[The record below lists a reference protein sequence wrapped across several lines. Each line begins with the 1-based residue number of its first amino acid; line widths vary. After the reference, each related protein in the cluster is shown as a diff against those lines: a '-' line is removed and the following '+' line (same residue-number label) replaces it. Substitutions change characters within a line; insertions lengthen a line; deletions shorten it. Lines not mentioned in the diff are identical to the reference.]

1 MEIHIYI
8 FNDISLSFKQ
18 SSETDNVNSF
28 FNEDCYLCY
37 TFIHAFGQMFYNVSR
52 FCLSVDYFSKMTSLK
67 DEVPRSEL
75 VCMLA
80 VPAAYTIHDLVKFT
94 APVG

>member
-1 MEIHIYI
+1 MLHIYTCI
-8 FNDISLSFKQ
+8 WSD
-18 SSETDNVNSF
+18 
-28 FNEDCYLCY
+28 
-37 TFIHAFGQMFYNVSR
+37 AYNVSR
-52 FCLSVDYFSKMTSLK
+52 VYLSVDYFSKKTSLK

>member
-1 MEIHIYI
+1 MLHIYACI
-8 FNDISLSFKQ
+8 WSDVLQCIKVLS
-18 SSETDNVNSF
+18 
-28 FNEDCYLCY
+28 
-37 TFIHAFGQMFYNVSR
+37 I
-52 FCLSVDYFSKMTSLK
+52 VDYFSKMTSLK

>member
-1 MEIHIYI
+1 MLHIYTI
-8 FNDISLSFKQ
+8 IWCFTMYQGFI
-18 SSETDNVNSF
+18 
-28 FNEDCYLCY
+28 YLL
-37 TFIHAFGQMFYNVSR
+37 MF
-52 FCLSVDYFSKMTSLK
+52 FSKMTSLK

>member
-1 MEIHIYI
+1 MSTL
-8 FNDISLSFKQ
+8 SLMR
-18 SSETDNVNSF
+18 TV
-28 FNEDCYLCY
+28 
-37 TFIHAFGQMFYNVSR
+37 IHATHLYNHLVFYNVSR
-52 FCLSVDYFSKMTSLK
+52 FYLSVDYFSKMTSLK